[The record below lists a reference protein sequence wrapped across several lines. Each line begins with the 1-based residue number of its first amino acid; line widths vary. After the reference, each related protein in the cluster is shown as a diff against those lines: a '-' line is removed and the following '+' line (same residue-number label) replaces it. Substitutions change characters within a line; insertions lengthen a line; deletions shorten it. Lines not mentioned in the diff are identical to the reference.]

1 MYKKAV
7 TDLETEKMS
16 IIFKMLSDRTRL
28 RILLAL
34 KGQELCVA
42 HLCDSV
48 KMEQSAVSHQLK
60 NLKAA
65 RLIKSRKD
73 GKNVFYSLDDD
84 HVLHII
90 EQVLE
95 HVRH

>member
-42 HLCDSV
+42 HLCDGV